1 MYILRKNMLDYKLY
15 TSLNVNAYKYLK
27 KYINM
32 CVYYHP
38 YIDKTNFILNAINNF
53 AALKSG
59 FISYY

>member
-1 MYILRKNMLDYKLY
+1 MLDYKLY

-38 YIDKTNFILNAINNF
+38 YIDKTNFYF
-53 AALKSG
+53 ECD
-59 FISYY
+59 